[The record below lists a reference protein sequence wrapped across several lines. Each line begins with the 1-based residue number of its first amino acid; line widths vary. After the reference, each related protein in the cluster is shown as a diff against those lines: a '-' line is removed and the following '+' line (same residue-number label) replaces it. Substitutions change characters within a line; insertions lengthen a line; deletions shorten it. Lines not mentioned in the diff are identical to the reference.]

1 MNNFLD
7 FYNTVATEMNAAFV
21 VLNLLISLCLAL
33 IIVWVYRRT
42 HRGLSYSPSM
52 LFTLLMIGLL
62 GTTVMMIV
70 QQSLA
75 GAFALLG
82 AFALIRF
89 RTIVKD
95 TRDVAFVFYAIA
107 IGVAVGMGAYATAA
121 IATVFI
127 GGVIILMDRY
137 HLRLAAPSA
146 LNYILTFTEDAASAS
161 PGRAS
166 MIDSLRVSA
175 NLLSIKTVGNKREYS
190 YALLVK
196 DPREAERAIHAVRA
210 APGVID
216 AELLSAQEVWER

>member
-1 MNNFLD
+1 MNKFLD

-21 VLNLLISLCLAL
+21 VLNLLISLGLTL
-33 IIVWVYRRT
+33 VIVWVYRRT

-107 IGVAVGMGAYATAA
+107 IGVAVGMGAYATAL

-127 GGVIILMDRY
+127 GGVIMLLNRY
-137 HLRLAAPSA
+137 HLRLTAPSA
-146 LNYILTFTEDAASAS
+146 LNYILTFTEDASSSS
-161 PGRAS
+161 PDRAS
-166 MIDSLRVSA
+166 LFDSLQSGVS
-175 NLLSIKTVGNKREYS
+175 LLSIRTVGNRREYS
-190 YALLVK
+190 YAMLVK
-196 DPREAERAIHAVRA
+196 DPREAERAINAVRSQS
-210 APGVID
+210 GIID
-216 AELLSAQEVWER
+216 AQLISAQEVWER

>member
-1 MNNFLD
+1 MFLD

-21 VLNLLISLCLAL
+21 VLNLLISLALAL

-95 TRDVAFVFYAIA
+95 TRDIAFVFYAIA
-107 IGVAVGMGAYATAA
+107 IGVAVGMGAYATAL

-127 GGVIILMDRY
+127 GGVVMLMHRY
-137 HLRLAAPSA
+137 QGRFSAPSSM
-146 LNYILTFTEDAASAS
+146 NYILTFTEDASLSSPDHARLLDLLQAS
-161 PGRAS
+161 GS
-166 MIDSLRVSA
+166 M
-175 NLLSIKTVGNKREYS
+175 LSIKTVGGRREYS
-190 YALLVK
+190 YALLLK
-196 DPREAERAIHAVRA
+196 DSREAERVADTVSDSA
-210 APGVID
+210 GVID
-216 AELLSAQEVWER
+216 AQLISAQEVWER

>member
-1 MNNFLD
+1 MFLD

-21 VLNLLISLCLAL
+21 VLNLFISLGLAL
-33 IIVWVYRRT
+33 VIVWVYRRT

-107 IGVAVGMGAYATAA
+107 IGVAVGMGAYATAL

-127 GGVIILMDRY
+127 GSVIILLNRW
-137 HLRLAAPSA
+137 HARAGSPSA
-146 LNYILTFTEDAASAS
+146 LNYILTFTEDASSGS
-161 PGRAS
+161 PDRTS
-166 MIDSLRVSA
+166 LIDSLGASA
-175 NLLSIKTVGNKREYS
+175 NLLSIKTVGSRREYS
-190 YALLVK
+190 YAIMVK
-196 DPREAERAIHAVRA
+196 NPREAERAIDAVRA
-210 APGVID
+210 SAGVID
-216 AELLSAQEVWER
+216 AQLISAQEVWER